1 MQDLRGRT
9 AILTGASKGLG
20 VYVARALAKE
30 GTNLVLA
37 ARTVSALEAV
47 REEVERLG
55 VRAVAVPTDVGDR
68 SALES
73 LVERSR
79 SEFGAIDILVNNAGI
94 ELILAYHKLTPEEID
109 QIVSVNLIAPMHLT
123 WLVLPGMLE
132 RGQGHIVHVS
142 SLAGKAGPACNEP
155 YGATKAGLIVFT
167 QSLRGTYRRHGVSA
181 SVVCPGFV
189 EEGMYAKTKEE
200 FGLTAPRLLGVSKPE
215 AVARGVI
222 RAIKKDLSEVIVN
235 PGVTRLLLTMVA
247 MSPGLGEWIGER
259 SGVNAIFQ
267 KVAEL
272 RADQRVEPEQE
283 ADDPGT
289 AQSLKRH
296 RGKKS

>member
-1 MQDLRGRT
+1 MRNLRGRT
-9 AILTGASKGLG
+9 AILTGASKGIG
-20 VYVARALAKE
+20 VHVARALAKQ
-30 GTNLVLA
+30 GINLVLA
-37 ARTVSALEAV
+37 ARSASALEKV

-55 VRAVAVPTDVGDR
+55 VRAIAVPTDVGDR

-94 ELILAYHKLTPEEID
+94 ELILTYHKLTLEEID
-109 QIVSVNLIAPMHLT
+109 QIVSVNLVAPMHLT

-142 SLAGKAGPACNEP
+142 SLAGKAGPAYNEP
-155 YGATKAGLIVFT
+155 YGATKAGLIGFT
-167 QSLRGTYRRHGVSA
+167 QSLRGTYRRHGVST

-189 EEGMYAKTKEE
+189 EEGMYAKTKQE
-200 FGLTAPRLLGVSKPE
+200 FGVEAPRRLGVSKPE

-222 RAIKKDLSEVIVN
+222 RAIKKDLPEVIVN
-235 PGVTRLLLTMVA
+235 PGPIRWLLAATA
-247 MSPGLGEWIGER
+247 ISPSLGEWILER
-259 SGVNAIFQ
+259 TGADAVFH

-272 RADQRVEPEQE
+272 RESQRVESEQD
-283 ADDPGT
+283 AGDSGT
-289 AQSLKRH
+289 TQS
-296 RGKKS
+296 

>member
-1 MQDLRGRT
+1 MRNLRGRT
-9 AILTGASKGLG
+9 AILTGASKGIG
-20 VYVARALAKE
+20 VHIARALAKQ

-37 ARTVSALEAV
+37 ARSASALEEV

-55 VRAVAVPTDVGDR
+55 VRAIAVPTDVGDR

-94 ELILAYHKLTPEEID
+94 ELILTYHKLTLEEID
-109 QIVSVNLIAPMHLT
+109 QIVSVNLVAPMHLT

-142 SLAGKAGPACNEP
+142 SLAGKAGPAYNEP
-155 YGATKAGLIVFT
+155 YGATKAGLIGFT
-167 QSLRGTYRRHGVSA
+167 QSLRGTYRRHGVST

-189 EEGMYAKTKEE
+189 EEGMYAKTKQE
-200 FGLTAPRLLGVSKPE
+200 FGVEAPRRLGVSKPE

-222 RAIKKDLSEVIVN
+222 RAIKKDLPEVIVN
-235 PGVTRLLLTMVA
+235 PNPIRPLLAATA
-247 MSPGLGEWIGER
+247 MSPSLGEWILER
-259 SGVNAIFQ
+259 IGADVVFH

-272 RADQRVEPEQE
+272 RESQRVEAEQD
-283 ADDPGT
+283 AGDTGT
-289 AQSLKRH
+289 AQS
-296 RGKKS
+296 

>member
-1 MQDLRGRT
+1 MKDLRGRT

-37 ARTVSALEAV
+37 ARSVSALEAV

-55 VRAVAVPTDVGDR
+55 VSAIAVPTDVGDR

-73 LVERSR
+73 LVERSQ

-94 ELILAYHKLTPEEID
+94 ELTLAYHKLRPEEIEEM
-109 QIVSVNLIAPMHLT
+109 VRVNLIAPMHLT

-132 RGQGHIVHVS
+132 RGKGHIVNMS
-142 SLAGKAGPACNEP
+142 SLAGKAGPAYEEP
-155 YGATKAGLIVFT
+155 YGATKAGLIGFT
-167 QSLRGTYRRHGVSA
+167 QSLRGTYRRHGVST

-189 EEGMYAKTKEE
+189 EDGMYAKTKQE
-200 FGLTAPRLLGVSKPE
+200 FGVEAPRRLGVSKPE

-222 RAIKKDLSEVIVN
+222 RAIKKDLPEVIVN
-235 PGVTRLLLTMVA
+235 PGPIRWLLAASA
-247 MSPGLGEWIGER
+247 MSPSLGEWILER
-259 SGVNAIFQ
+259 TGAHAVFR
-267 KVAEL
+267 KVAKL
-272 RADQRVEPEQE
+272 RADQRVKAEQH
-283 ADDPGT
+283 AGDSGS
-289 AQSLKRH
+289 AHS
-296 RGKKS
+296 

>member
-1 MQDLRGRT
+1 MKDLRGRT
-9 AILTGASKGLG
+9 AILTGASKGIG

-37 ARTVSALEAV
+37 ARSVSALEAV

-94 ELILAYHKLTPEEID
+94 ELTLAYHKLTPEEIEEM
-109 QIVSVNLIAPMHLT
+109 VRVNLIAPMHLT

-132 RGQGHIVHVS
+132 RGQGHIVNMS
-142 SLAGKAGPACNEP
+142 SLAGKTGPAYGEP
-155 YGATKAGLIVFT
+155 YGATKAGLIGFT
-167 QSLRGTYRRHGVSA
+167 QSLRATYRDSRVSA

-200 FGLTAPRLLGVSKPE
+200 FGVEAPRRAGVSKPE

-222 RAIKKDLSEVIVN
+222 RAIKKDLPEVIVN
-235 PGVTRLLLTMVA
+235 PGATRLLLTMAA
-247 MSPGLGEWIGER
+247 MSPGLGEWILER
-259 SGVNAIFQ
+259 IGANAIFQ

-272 RADQRVEPEQE
+272 RESQRVEAEQD
-283 ADDPGT
+283 AGDPGT
-289 AQSLKRH
+289 AQS
-296 RGKKS
+296 

>member
-1 MQDLRGRT
+1 MKDLRGRT

-37 ARTVSALEAV
+37 ARSVSALEEV
-47 REEVERLG
+47 RKAVERLG
-55 VRAVAVPTDVGDR
+55 VRAIAVPTDVGDR

-94 ELILAYHKLTPEEID
+94 ELTLAYHKLKPEEIEE
-109 QIVSVNLIAPMHLT
+109 IVRVNLIAPMHLT

-132 RGQGHIVHVS
+132 RGKGHIVNMS
-142 SLAGKAGPACNEP
+142 SLAGKAGPAYEEP
-155 YGATKAGLIVFT
+155 YGATKAGLIGFT

-189 EEGMYAKTKEE
+189 EEGMYAQTKQE
-200 FGLTAPRLLGVSKPE
+200 FGVEAPRRLGVSKPE

-222 RAIKKDLSEVIVN
+222 RAIKKDLPEVIVN
-235 PGVTRLLLTMVA
+235 PGPIRLLLAATA
-247 MSPGLGEWIGER
+247 ISPSLGEWILER
-259 SGVNAIFQ
+259 TGADAVFH

-272 RADQRVEPEQE
+272 RESQRAEAEQD
-283 ADDPGT
+283 AGDSGT
-289 AQSLKRH
+289 TRS
-296 RGKKS
+296 